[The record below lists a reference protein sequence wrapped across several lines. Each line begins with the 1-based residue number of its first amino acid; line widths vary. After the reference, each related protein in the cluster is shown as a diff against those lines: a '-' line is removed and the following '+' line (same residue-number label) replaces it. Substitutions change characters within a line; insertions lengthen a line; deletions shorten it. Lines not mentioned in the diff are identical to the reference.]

1 MNMKRFHSFILPLL
15 MLCLLTT
22 GACTSSSDNSG
33 RTVYNNTSV
42 TVAGN
47 DFDGYRLY
55 TDFDVILNPT
65 NINQLPQLKAVRR
78 ALISF
83 TLEDESLTSED
94 LIAGRTYNI
103 VLNTAD
109 CYEIPTFAINV
120 DTLSNAYQA
129 HGQDSIA
136 LKKQLVQ
143 SVSQASGLFYVKNGY
158 LNATATFGYSNTRPV
173 CFALYYDGEKDID
186 TANKTITVNL
196 YYNSGVTTPTGT
208 VTSPL
213 SFRISPD
220 IYADFLDAGVRND
233 EQIDIYLKA
242 ATVGGTPQLHY
253 QMKLSD
259 LLLP

>member
-22 GACTSSSDNSG
+22 GACTSSSDNSDQ
-33 RTVYNNTSV
+33 TVYNNTSV

-47 DFDGYRLY
+47 DIDGYRLY
-55 TDFDVILNPT
+55 TDFDVILTPT
-65 NINQLPQLKAVRR
+65 NINQLPQLKTVRR

-83 TLEDESLTSED
+83 TLADENLTVDD
-94 LIAGRTYNI
+94 LVPGRTYSI
-103 VLNTAD
+103 VLNTPD
-109 CYEIPTFAINV
+109 CYEIPTFAVNV
-120 DTLSNAYQA
+120 DTLSNAYQT
-129 HGQDSIA
+129 HGQDSIT

-143 SVSQASGLFYVKNGY
+143 SVNQTQALFYVKNGY
-158 LNATATFGYSNTRPV
+158 LNTTATFGYSNTRPV

-213 SFRISPD
+213 SFRVSPD

-233 EQIDIYLKA
+233 ELIDVYLKA
-242 ATVGGTPQLHY
+242 ATVGGNSRLHY